1 MVYCSVKG
9 CKENDRKRENAPLH
23 RFPVDKTTQ
32 KIWIEFCYNT
42 KIKPGVARVCGLH
55 FTEEDYVRNLKY
67 ELLNLPVP
75 AHLRTLRRCAVPTLR
90 PPPHDGCSQ
99 SASHSQPESLS
110 QLEVHQ
116 SPRASFTDDQEAELA
131 EWLHKNPLFY
141 NTKLKLYKDA
151 QKKQRLMAEK
161 AKELNVEVSE
171 LNTWYSSMRTRYAKL
186 NRKSGS
192 GAMGALTE
200 RDSWIVS
207 AFSFMLPYIVR
218 CPTRSSMVQPA
229 AVPVPATQ
237 AIQTNGVIV
246 EEGVNDPR
254 LMEEHTPSPMLPF
267 QPESTAAPRPKRARQ
282 RAADTAGA
290 VAMTAD
296 TLLEEVQERAESLS
310 RVQEKLEKVLAPKS
324 DFQEEVESFMHV
336 LGRMALRLDVDTWMD
351 VQQTLLA
358 EMSEACRE
366 AQRKRQQQTP
376 SSPVAGPSAAA
387 TPTSLPDLAV

>member
-1 MVYCSVKG
+1 MLDESADGRTSSGQHIRSDTQHKTSVQ
-9 CKENDRKRENAPLH
+9 EADT
-23 RFPVDKTTQ
+23 RFASACDVIQVVKQEGKD
-32 KIWIEFCYNT
+32 
-42 KIKPGVARVCGLH
+42 L
-55 FTEEDYVRNLKY
+55 
-67 ELLNLPVP
+67 
-75 AHLRTLRRCAVPTLR
+75 
-90 PPPHDGCSQ
+90 GCSQ

>member
-1 MVYCSVKG
+1 
-9 CKENDRKRENAPLH
+9 
-23 RFPVDKTTQ
+23 
-32 KIWIEFCYNT
+32 
-42 KIKPGVARVCGLH
+42 
-55 FTEEDYVRNLKY
+55 
-67 ELLNLPVP
+67 
-75 AHLRTLRRCAVPTLR
+75 
-90 PPPHDGCSQ
+90 
-99 SASHSQPESLS
+99 
-110 QLEVHQ
+110 
-116 SPRASFTDDQEAELA
+116 
-131 EWLHKNPLFY
+131 
-141 NTKLKLYKDA
+141 
-151 QKKQRLMAEK
+151 MAEK